1 MFIDTFEV
9 RSKPLLKSITLLYS
23 IMDHWRQHYKAYYED
38 NKEWL
43 GAYRECQSCDKKY
56 TRYNE
61 TSHLRSKYHQEAE
74 KNLANQCKICKR
86 KKREEHFMKVGEICN
101 DCNDRHVRDWG
112 VPYPIGK

>member
-1 MFIDTFEV
+1 MEH
-9 RSKPLLKSITLLYS
+9 S
-23 IMDHWRQHYKAYYED
+23 RQQYKAYYEE

-86 KKREEHFMKVGEICN
+86 KKREEHFMQVGEICN

-112 VPYPIGK
+112 VPYPTGK